1 MPFLL
6 LPLRVIPKQ
15 FLYLTHALQLA
26 LGQGGLL
33 GKKNQRRKFFY
44 QLFSQL
50 NKIIRESLW
59 KTGCDDME

>member
-33 GKKNQRRKFFY
+33 GKNQRRKFFY
-44 QLFSQL
+44 QLFFSVEQ
-50 NKIIRESLW
+50 NN
-59 KTGCDDME
+59 

>member
-33 GKKNQRRKFFY
+33 GKKKSTQEILLSAFFSVE
-44 QLFSQL
+44 Q
-50 NKIIRESLW
+50 NN
-59 KTGCDDME
+59 

>member
-33 GKKNQRRKFFY
+33 GKKINAGNSFISFF
-44 QLFSQL
+44 LS
-50 NKIIRESLW
+50 
-59 KTGCDDME
+59 

>member
-33 GKKNQRRKFFY
+33 GKNQRRKFFY
-44 QLFSQL
+44 QLFFSQL